1 MLSTLQ
7 IRLFHSIANKSHTV
21 PVTVASES
29 VAWATFAVVEQIGHT
44 ASSFASC
51 NLAKQGALIVNY
63 PDEGFVGN
71 HLDVEEQNLIVD
83 CLTFS
88 ELEQNSRDLMLNR
101 KKISALKCD

>member
-7 IRLFHSIANKSHTV
+7 IRLFRSIANMSRTV

-51 NLAKQGALIVNY
+51 SLAKQGALIVSY
-63 PDEGFVGN
+63 PDEGFDGN
-71 HLDVEEQNLIVD
+71 HLDVEEQNWIVD

-88 ELEQNSRDLMLNR
+88 ELEQNSRDLKLNR

>member
-1 MLSTLQ
+1 MLSTPQ
-7 IRLFHSIANKSHTV
+7 NHLFRSIANKSHTV

-29 VAWATFAVVEQIGHT
+29 AAWEIFAVVEQIDHT
-44 ASSFASC
+44 ASSFGSC
-51 NLAKQGALIVNY
+51 TLAKQEAMTANY
-63 PDEGFVGN
+63 PDEGFVEN
-71 HLDVEEQNLIVD
+71 HLDVGEQNLIVG